1 VRAERRRLISLGISS
16 AIAAYGTRP
25 LKMVESFRL
34 ARSAILS
41 VSLDGWHQPGAE
53 LHWMPMACW
62 RRPASDMES
71 LDEHNAFLSIKGF
84 PDLARRLGMLDAT
97 AIVIGIVIG
106 SGIFVLPNLI
116 ARSLPSA
123 SAILT
128 VWAVAGVLSFFGALA
143 YAELGAMLPATGGQ
157 YVYLREAYGPPC
169 AFVCGWTFMLAVLA
183 GGSAWLAVTFSIYV
197 GYFLPLSPLSAKILS
212 VALIAALS
220 AVNYVG
226 VQEGAWV
233 QRTFTGLKIA
243 GLLVL
248 IVAGL
253 LSPHTAAPTAAPPL
267 AAMHF
272 GVAMA
277 ACLMAY
283 NGWSY
288 VSFVA
293 GEVRDPH
300 KNLLRSLVVGMASVL
315 VLYLLANVAY
325 LKVMTVAEI
334 AVTDR
339 VGAELAARTLGRAG
353 GTLVS
358 LTVLL
363 SIIGAVNGCILTG
376 ARIPFAQAR
385 DGLFFARFGKV
396 HPRFQ
401 TPSFAILC
409 SGIWTAILVI
419 TGSYETLY
427 SYSIL
432 AAWIFYTMT
441 VGAVFVLRR
450 KLPDARRPYRMWG
463 YPYTLWLFVVV
474 SVWFMADAMVTQTR
488 PSLMAFVIVAAGL
501 VAYRVWRR

>member
-1 VRAERRRLISLGISS
+1 MK
-16 AIAAYGTRP
+16 IA
-25 LKMVESFRL
+25 
-34 ARSAILS
+34 
-41 VSLDGWHQPGAE
+41 Q
-53 LHWMPMACW
+53 
-62 RRPASDMES
+62 
-71 LDEHNAFLSIKGF
+71 
-84 PDLARRLGMLDAT
+84 DLPRRLGMVDAT

-123 SAILT
+123 PAILA
-128 VWAVAGVLSFFGALA
+128 VWVLAGVLSFFGALA

-157 YVYLREAYGPPC
+157 YVYLREAYGPLC
-169 AFVCGWTFMLAVLA
+169 AFVSGWTFMLAVMA

-197 GYFLPLSPLSAKILS
+197 GYFLPLSVAAAKALS
-212 VALIAALS
+212 VALIAVLS

-233 QRTFTGLKIA
+233 QRTFTGLKIV

-248 IVAGL
+248 IGAGL
-253 LSPHTAAPTAAPPL
+253 ISPHTAAPAANPPL
-267 AAMHF
+267 STLHF

-293 GEVRDPH
+293 GEVRDPQ
-300 KNLLRSLVVGMASVL
+300 KNLLRSLVVGMAAVAF
-315 VLYLLANVAY
+315 LYVSANIAY
-325 LKVMTVAEI
+325 LKVMTVGQI
-334 AVTDR
+334 AATDR
-339 VGAELAARTLGRAG
+339 VGADLATLTMGRIGAAF
-353 GTLVS
+353 VS

-385 DGLFFARFGKV
+385 DRLFFARFGEV

-401 TPSFAILC
+401 TPSFAIVC
-409 SGIWTAILVI
+409 SGIWTAILVL

-432 AAWIFYTMT
+432 AAWIFYTMG

-450 KLPDARRPYRMWG
+450 KLPDMHRPYRMWG
-463 YPYTLWLFVVV
+463 YPYTLWLFVAV
-474 SVWFMADAMVTQTR
+474 SIWFMADALVTQTR
-488 PSLMAFVIVAAGL
+488 PSLMAFVIVAAGGA
-501 VAYRVWRR
+501 AYRMFRQ

>member
-1 VRAERRRLISLGISS
+1 MK
-16 AIAAYGTRP
+16 AA
-25 LKMVESFRL
+25 
-34 ARSAILS
+34 
-41 VSLDGWHQPGAE
+41 Q
-53 LHWMPMACW
+53 
-62 RRPASDMES
+62 
-71 LDEHNAFLSIKGF
+71 
-84 PDLARRLGMLDAT
+84 DLPRRLGVVDAT

-116 ARSLPSA
+116 ARSLPSPP
-123 SAILT
+123 AILA
-128 VWAVAGVLSFFGALA
+128 VWVVAGVLSFFGALA

-157 YVYLREAYGPPC
+157 YVYLREAYGPLC
-169 AFVCGWTFMLAVLA
+169 AFVCGWTFMLAVMA

-197 GYFLPLSPLSAKILS
+197 GYFRPLSAVAAKAVS
-212 VALIAALS
+212 VALIAGLS

-233 QRTFTGLKIA
+233 QRTFTGLKIV

-248 IVAGL
+248 IGAGL
-253 LSPHTAAPTAAPPL
+253 VSPHTAAPAANPPVS
-267 AAMHF
+267 AMHF

-293 GEVRDPH
+293 GEVRDPQ
-300 KNLLRSLVVGMASVL
+300 KNLLRSLVVGMAAVAF
-315 VLYLLANVAY
+315 LYVSANIAY
-325 LKVMTVAEI
+325 LKVMTVAQI
-334 AVTDR
+334 AATDR
-339 VGAELAARTLGRAG
+339 VGADLAVRTMGRIG
-353 GTLVS
+353 GAFVS

-385 DGLFFARFGKV
+385 DRLFFARFGGV
-396 HPRFQ
+396 HPQFQ
-401 TPSFAILC
+401 TPGFAILC
-409 SGIWTAILVI
+409 NGIWTAILVL

-432 AAWIFYTMT
+432 AAWIFYTMS

-450 KLPDARRPYRMWG
+450 KLPDLHRPYRMWG
-463 YPYTLWLFVVV
+463 YPYTLWLFVAV
-474 SVWFMADAMVTQTR
+474 SVWFMADALVTQTR
-488 PSLMAFVIVAAGL
+488 PSLMAFVIVAAGG
-501 VAYRVWRR
+501 VAYRMLRP